1 MQGEETDGKVV
12 FVIPPKESET
22 NVWLLKKMWY
32 GLGDVSRMW
41 YNRVR
46 FFLLTIGLKMSKGEP
61 SIFYNNVLSYIIS
74 FIIFVDDF
82 SWSGANDVETNY
94 ISELCKNFVIGKE
107 NNSVFQ
113 YLGLQ
118 LGENNSSITLDH
130 MYYSETM
137 KPIASN
143 YDNSK
148 DLLQSQIGKLLLVS
162 GQTKLDITFD
172 ITNWAPTLNILVI
185 KITNMPITSLHI

>member
-1 MQGEETDGKVV
+1 MEKL
-12 FVIPPKESET
+12 FLLYHPK
-22 NVWLLKKMWY
+22 NQKQMFDYWKKCVY
-32 GLGDVSRMW
+32 GLGDVSRKW